1 MIATSSDC
9 SQPGRHVNIEMLQV
23 CRGTRQ
29 LSCDFTEA
37 TMPVATRRDTC
48 MRLAL
53 FQRVWIEICFSMW
66 ICECEC
72 VRMFDHLLKQ
82 WFLYA
87 RSHVC
92 DTECAHK
99 GETNTDRSSFCEDLG
114 HWLQTL
120 KLSEVQLLLTGRHTE
135 SSACILCIYHWPGRA
150 YRPRSMGML
159 CWRNPT
165 KKASIPG

>member
-1 MIATSSDC
+1 MSILRC
-9 SQPGRHVNIEMLQV
+9 SKFV
-23 CRGTRQ
+23 GTLDSRQ
-29 LSCDFTEA
+29 LCCDFTEA

-99 GETNTDRSSFCEDLG
+99 GETNTDRSSFCEATGCKPWSSNFADRAS
-114 HWLQTL
+114 HWKFRLHPVHLPLTWKGWPAPINGDAL
-120 KLSEVQLLLTGRHTE
+120 LEKSNEKGFNSRLDRLVIGRCWSMLS
-135 SSACILCIYHWPGRA
+135 S
-150 YRPRSMGML
+150 
-159 CWRNPT
+159 
-165 KKASIPG
+165 